1 MWEPD
6 THQAILQAFAEPEVI
21 AKGSEK
27 EEGKEK
33 GREGEHSFG
42 TKDVSFSNAF
52 GGKRSF
58 SKCQAR
64 LLELSSNIFKIC
76 RCT

>member
-6 THQAILQAFAEPEVI
+6 THQPILQAFAEPKVI
-21 AKGSEK
+21 AKGSEN
-27 EEGKEK
+27 EGGEEK
-33 GREGEHSFG
+33 GRENIPLEQKMSVFQMP
-42 TKDVSFSNAF
+42 S
-52 GGKRSF
+52 GKKSF

-76 RCT
+76 RCP